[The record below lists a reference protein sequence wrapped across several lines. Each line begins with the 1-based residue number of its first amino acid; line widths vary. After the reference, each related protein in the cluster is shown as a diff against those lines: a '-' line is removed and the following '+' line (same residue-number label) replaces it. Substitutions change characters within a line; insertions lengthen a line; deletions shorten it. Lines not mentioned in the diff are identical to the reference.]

1 MDNYDDFHLDIISIY
16 VIFPFYMVP
25 FQRKKAMGIKVVDL
39 QGNRISFPR
48 AFGRFFATYL
58 SGIILG
64 IGYLMA
70 LFTGKRQTLHDM
82 IASTLVVKE

>member
-1 MDNYDDFHLDIISIY
+1 
-16 VIFPFYMVP
+16 
-25 FQRKKAMGIKVVDL
+25 VDL
-39 QGNRISFPR
+39 HGKRISFPR
-48 AFGRFFATYL
+48 ALGRFFATYL

-82 IASTLVVKE
+82 IASTLVVKK